1 MKKKPVNS
9 YPKLQE
15 MNRLCNT
22 DLSDNQKDRKW
33 KRHVKSVEKDY
44 WKSRLSNID

>member
-1 MKKKPVNS
+1 MKKKPANP
-9 YPKLQE
+9 YPKLQKV
-15 MNRLCNT
+15 NYRTN
-22 DLSDNQKDRKW
+22 LSDNQKDRKW